1 MSRRGNGE
9 GSIYR
14 RAADGRWVAAITWPT
29 GRRQKWYAKSR
40 TEAAAKLAEAVRAQ
54 GIDKSGAGMRMRTDA
69 FLAQWLEAT
78 KPSLR
83 FRGWQRYEELVRL
96 HILPALGHIPLARLG
111 PADLQRCYAMATT
124 KRSSPR
130 TVLQIHRVIHTAL
143 VQALRWELVVRNV
156 SELVDPSR
164 TEKYEPQTLEADQV
178 RRLFAAAAGSRFEAL
193 WVLAATTGMRQG
205 QLLAL
210 RWRDIDLAKGALA
223 VTGNL
228 QRLPG
233 EGLTILEAKT
243 ARSRHQVLIG
253 PLAVAT
259 LQAHRD
265 RQAAA
270 RLRAADTWEDRD
282 LVFAT
287 AIGRPVDAHEVRP
300 IFYRLLA
307 ATGLPRVRFHD
318 LRHPAATLLLGEGI
332 HPKIVSEML
341 GHSTVAI
348 TLDTYS
354 HVTAAMHRSAAD
366 TLDALLRPQPTEGP
380 P

>member
-1 MSRRGNGE
+1 MGRRGNGE

-40 TEAAAKLAEAVRAQ
+40 TEAAAKLAEAARAQ
-54 GIDKSGAGMRMRTDA
+54 GIDRSGAGMRMRTDA
-69 FLAQWLEAT
+69 FLAQWLEAA
-78 KPSLR
+78 KPALR
-83 FRGWQRYEELVRL
+83 FRSWQRYEELVRL
-96 HILPALGHIPLARLG
+96 HVLPAVGHVPLARLG
-111 PADLQRCYAMATT
+111 PADLQRCYSMAAAQG
-124 KRSSPR
+124 SSPR
-130 TVLQIHRVIHTAL
+130 TVLQIHRVVHTAL
-143 VQALRWELVVRNV
+143 GQALRWELVARNV

-164 TEKYEPQTLEADQV
+164 TERFEPQTLEADQV

-210 RWRDIDLAKGALA
+210 RWRDVDLAKGTLT

-259 LQAHRD
+259 LRAHRS

-270 RLRAADTWEDRD
+270 RLQAADTWEDHD
-282 LVFAT
+282 LVFTTAT
-287 AIGRPVDAHEVRP
+287 GRPVDAHDVRP
-300 IFYRLLA
+300 TFYHLLA

-318 LRHPAATLLLGEGI
+318 LRHSAATLLLGEGI

-354 HVTAAMHRSAAD
+354 HVTAAMHRSAGD
-366 TLDALLRPQPTEGP
+366 TLDTLLSPQATGGAS
-380 P
+380 

>member
-83 FRGWQRYEELVRL
+83 FRSWQRYEELVRL
-96 HILPALGHIPLARLG
+96 HILPALGPIPLARLG
-111 PADLQRCYAMATT
+111 PTDLQRCYAMATT
-124 KRSSPR
+124 KGCSPR

-178 RRLFAAAAGSRFEAL
+178 RRLFAEAAGSRFEAL

-223 VTGNL
+223 ATGNL

-259 LQAHRD
+259 LRAHRS

-270 RLRAADTWEDRD
+270 RLQAADTWEDHD
-282 LVFAT
+282 LVFTTAT
-287 AIGRPVDAHEVRP
+287 GRPVDAHDVRP
-300 IFYRLLA
+300 TFYRLLA

-318 LRHPAATLLLGEGI
+318 LRHSAATLLLGEGI

-354 HVTAAMHRSAAD
+354 HVTAAMHRSAAN

-380 P
+380 S